1 MKFVS
6 TCHVDNVGDFEY
18 YISKTNH
25 ETEDGIVTTYG
36 IAVKDVLKCQTEE
49 VQDIWDDENEILDFI
64 NVLCNEQVTLINFKE
79 ICEEFVEELYS
90 I

>member
-1 MKFVS
+1 MHFLI
-6 TCHVDNVGDFEY
+6 F
-18 YISKTNH
+18 
-25 ETEDGIVTTYG
+25 
-36 IAVKDVLKCQTEE
+36 
-49 VQDIWDDENEILDFI
+49 WDDENEILDFI